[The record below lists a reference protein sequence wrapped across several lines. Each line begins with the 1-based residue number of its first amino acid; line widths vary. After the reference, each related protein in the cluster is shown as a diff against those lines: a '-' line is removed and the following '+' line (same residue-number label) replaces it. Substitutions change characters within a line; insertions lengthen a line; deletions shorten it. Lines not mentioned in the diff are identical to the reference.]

1 MESQRTPSPPPL
13 TILRITCIVSREQVT
28 QTFITPVDWQ
38 IAEIR
43 KAFWGCL
50 PRARPGVSDRAG
62 FPRPCVVAEIVRG
75 PFPHHLSTS
84 PATGGAVEGAVGERL
99 NTENDFDFR
108 EAFIVYEDRELVACA
123 PLREV
128 SHENG

>member
-1 MESQRTPSPPPL
+1 M
-13 TILRITCIVSREQVT
+13 T
-28 QTFITPVDWQ
+28 QTFITPVEWQ

-50 PRARPGVSDRAG
+50 PRARPGVGDRVS
-62 FPRPCVVAEIVRG
+62 FPRPYVVAEIVRG
-75 PFPHHLSTS
+75 PSPPRLS
-84 PATGGAVEGAVGERL
+84 ATGGASL

-128 SHENG
+128 SHGNG